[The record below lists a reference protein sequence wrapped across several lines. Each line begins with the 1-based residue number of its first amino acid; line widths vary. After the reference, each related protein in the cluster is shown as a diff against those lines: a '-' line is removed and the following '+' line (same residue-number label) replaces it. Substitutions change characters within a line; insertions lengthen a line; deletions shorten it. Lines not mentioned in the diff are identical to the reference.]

1 MKACQ
6 VGGGSCGHI
15 NEKFE
20 KLSID
25 QQEKLISE
33 CAADATAC
41 QQQFGSVVANSLL
54 VKQSIDNA
62 LGQDIP
68 RKVVYDLS
76 ALLLHQSDAEGA
88 VLSAQFAKDL
98 SEKYGLDADTVALT
112 AGLLASAAA
121 GVPIKGLKITASRL
135 ESTQPIAVSGSR
147 AIDKAQ
153 SYESG
158 VRDIYCGVSYADR

>member
-1 MKACQ
+1 MGHEMKACQ

-20 KLSID
+20 KLSIE

-88 VLSAQFAKDL
+88 VLSAQLAKDL

-121 GVPIKGLKITASRL
+121 GVPIKGLRYQQA
-135 ESTQPIAVSGSR
+135 GW
-147 AIDKAQ
+147 KALSQ
-153 SYESG
+153 
-158 VRDIYCGVSYADR
+158 